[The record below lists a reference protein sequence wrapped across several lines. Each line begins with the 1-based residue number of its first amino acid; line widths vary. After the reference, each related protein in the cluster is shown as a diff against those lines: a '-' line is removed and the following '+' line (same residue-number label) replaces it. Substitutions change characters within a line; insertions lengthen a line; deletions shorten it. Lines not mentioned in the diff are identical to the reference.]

1 MRLARKTAPVTEGN
15 RDLGTMK
22 AMRAE
27 SFTGYGGLK
36 LVEVPTPRRADG
48 RVLVRIT
55 AAGVSP
61 LDHTIVSGGYP
72 RATAP
77 LILGN
82 EGAGVVEDPGD
93 SPFPVGARVM
103 FSGPYGVSEDG
114 TYAEWIAARAEDLC
128 PIPEVIDDATAGGL
142 PVAYLT
148 AQITLTQAAFA
159 PGKTVLAP
167 AIGGAVG
174 NAVTQLARAQG
185 AAKAISTTT
194 SPAKAKQAQALG
206 FEHVIDLSAESL
218 ASGVAR
224 ITEGRGVDVVIDS
237 VGGALTGQALAA
249 LAANGALVSL
259 GYSAGRTT
267 TIDVT
272 DLIWKRASMNGFSL
286 FAQSKAVKAS
296 AWATILSL
304 LSSRRVKPILER
316 AYKLDEAAEALRH
329 LIEDRPFGR
338 VVLVT
343 PVAATYGFDQV
354 KEAITRAAQ
363 SGGKVLFT
371 PNG

>member
-1 MRLARKTAPVTEGN
+1 MR
-15 RDLGTMK
+15 
-22 AMRAE
+22 AMQAE
-27 SFTGYGGLK
+27 SFTGYRGLK
-36 LVEVPTPRRADG
+36 LAEVPRPTLAPG

-61 LDHTIVSGGYP
+61 LDHTILSGGHP

-93 SPFPVGARVM
+93 SSFSVGARVM
-103 FSGPYGVSEDG
+103 FCGPYGVSEDG
-114 TYAEWIAARAEDLC
+114 TYAEWIAARAEDLS
-128 PIPEVIDDATAGGL
+128 PIPDAVDDATAGGL

-148 AQITLTQAAFA
+148 AQITLTQAGFV

-174 NAVTQLARAQG
+174 NAATQLARAQG

-194 SPAKAKQAQALG
+194 SSLKATQARALG
-206 FEHVIDLSAESL
+206 FEDVIDLSAESL
-218 ASGVAR
+218 VDGVAR
-224 ITEGRGVDVVIDS
+224 LTGGRGVDIVIDS
-237 VGGALTGQALAA
+237 VGGALTGEALSTVA
-249 LAANGALVSL
+249 LNGVLTSL
-259 GYSAGRTT
+259 GYSAGRKT

-272 DLIWKRASMNGFSL
+272 DLIWRRASMSGFSL
-286 FAQSKAVKAS
+286 FAQLPAVKAA
-296 AWATILSL
+296 AWASILSL
-304 LSSRRVKPILER
+304 LTSRKVEPIVER

-338 VVLVT
+338 VVLV
-343 PVAATYGFDQV
+343 P
-354 KEAITRAAQ
+354 
-363 SGGKVLFT
+363 
-371 PNG
+371 

>member
-1 MRLARKTAPVTEGN
+1 MNPAVLAGRLKRHEELGSAARESRGGEVIMRAV
-15 RDLGTMK
+15 
-22 AMRAE
+22 RAE

-36 LVEVPTPRRADG
+36 LVEVPRPRRADG

-55 AAGVSP
+55 AAGVTP
-61 LDHTIVSGGYP
+61 LDHTILSGGYP

-93 SPFPVGARVM
+93 SVFSEGDRVM
-103 FSGPYGVSEDG
+103 FAGPYGVSEDG
-114 TYAEWIAARAEDLC
+114 TYIEWIAVRGEDLC
-128 PIPEVIDDATAGGL
+128 LIPDNIDDATAGGM

-148 AQITLTQAAFA
+148 AQITLTQAGFE

-185 AAKAISTTT
+185 ATKAISTTT
-194 SPAKAKQAQALG
+194 KPAKAEQARALG
-206 FEHVIDLSAESL
+206 FDNVIDLSAESL
-218 ASGVAR
+218 TDGVAR
-224 ITEGRGVDVVIDS
+224 IMGGRGVDVVIES
-237 VGGALTGQALAA
+237 VGGALTGHALATLA
-249 LAANGALVSL
+249 LGGVLTSL
-259 GYSAGRTT
+259 GYSAGRKT

-272 DLIWKRASMNGFSL
+272 DLIWRRASVSGFSL
-286 FAQSKAVKAS
+286 FAQSHATKAA
-296 AWATILSL
+296 AWAAILPL
-304 LSSRRVKPILER
+304 LTSGRVKPVVER

-338 VVLVT
+338 VVLL
-343 PVAATYGFDQV
+343 G
-354 KEAITRAAQ
+354 
-363 SGGKVLFT
+363 
-371 PNG
+371 

>member
-1 MRLARKTAPVTEGN
+1 MMR
-15 RDLGTMK
+15 

-36 LVEVPTPRRADG
+36 LVEVPRPRRVDG

-55 AAGVSP
+55 AAGATP
-61 LDHTIVSGGYP
+61 LDHTILSGGYP

-77 LILGN
+77 LILGT
-82 EGAGVVEDPGD
+82 EGAGVVEDPGN
-93 SPFPVGARVM
+93 SVFSQGARVM
-103 FSGPYGVSEDG
+103 FTGSYGVAEDG
-114 TYAEWIAARAEDLC
+114 TYCEWIAVRDEDLC
-128 PIPEVIDDATAGGL
+128 IIPDTIDDATAGGM

-148 AQITLTQAAFA
+148 AQITLMQAGFE

-194 SPAKAKQAQALG
+194 NPAKAEQAQASG
-206 FEHVIDLSAESL
+206 FDNVIDLSAERL
-218 ASGVAR
+218 TDGVAR
-224 ITEGRGVDVVIDS
+224 LTEGRGVDIVIDS
-237 VGGALTGQALAA
+237 VGGALTGDALGTLA
-249 LAANGALVSL
+249 LGGVLTSL
-259 GYSAGRTT
+259 GYSAGRNT

-272 DLIWKRASMNGFSL
+272 NLIWKRASMRGFSL
-286 FAQSKAVKAS
+286 FAQSPAIKAA
-296 AWATILSL
+296 AWATILPL
-304 LSSRRVKPILER
+304 LTSGTVKPVLER

-338 VVLVT
+338 VVL
-343 PVAATYGFDQV
+343 AG
-354 KEAITRAAQ
+354 
-363 SGGKVLFT
+363 
-371 PNG
+371 